1 MCEREGEKESRL
13 IWCKKAGVGERERER
28 MEFMLL
34 RWNGRGS
41 VDLWLKRRYVRGG
54 HQFFLI

>member
-1 MCEREGEKESRL
+1 MTRTVRMCEREGEKESRL

-34 RWNGRGS
+34 RCPRAIQRVLTGY
-41 VDLWLKRRYVRGG
+41 L
-54 HQFFLI
+54 